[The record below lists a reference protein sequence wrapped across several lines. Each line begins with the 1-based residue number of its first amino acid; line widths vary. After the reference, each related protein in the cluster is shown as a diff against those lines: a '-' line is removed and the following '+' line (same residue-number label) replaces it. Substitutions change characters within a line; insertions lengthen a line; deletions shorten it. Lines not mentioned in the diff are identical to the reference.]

1 MEGSVAQER
10 AKARGEIVSRKKRNF
25 STTRGFEGA
34 YGELDLSFVMTIGI
48 HSRGCERVGLLLV
61 LCALVPGASGE
72 RQKAGSSR
80 TERRTIG
87 EADAIAPWLV
97 SSDQGLT
104 IIGAALESRHTDANA
119 DCSNLVHE
127 IYERAGFTYAYANST
142 QLYRGTKEFRRVIH
156 PQPGD
161 LVVWRGHVG
170 IVISPVQHSFFSA
183 MRSGRGME
191 FYDSP
196 YWQERGQPRFFRYL
210 KSAARN
216 QLSASTRKAELKR
229 AELSEAADADARAGS
244 GVSGTEAAAGTSVA
258 GRSGDQPASGTA
270 GAVASAKVSGANP
283 PAAFP
288 AVDGQEAALHKS
300 ESQTGRDAPSSVEGN
315 KSTKHKIQGVGDGV
329 WEKTASKP
337 SAGIPFG
344 SDDKPT
350 QPEARSPQGF
360 VASNSGVTSGHA
372 VLRASPDAGASARES
387 KPEPTQWAMSRYVPR
402 PPWASSGGRTSKTSV
417 VHPPAGRVPR
427 ALPGYAV
434 PGWQAR

>member
-10 AKARGEIVSRKKRNF
+10 AKARGEIVAKKKRNF
-25 STTRGFEGA
+25 STGRGFDRA

-61 LCALVPGASGE
+61 LCAVVPGASGE
-72 RQKAGSSR
+72 RQKTESSR
-80 TERRTIG
+80 VDQRTIR
-87 EADAIAPWLV
+87 ESAAIAPWLV
-97 SSDQGLT
+97 SSDQGLA

-127 IYERAGFTYAYANST
+127 IYGRAGFTYAYANST
-142 QLYRGTKEFRRVIH
+142 QLYQGTKEFRRVIH

-183 MRSGRGME
+183 MRSGRGTE

-196 YWQERGQPRFFRYL
+196 YWQGRGRPRFFRYL

-216 QLSASTRKAELKR
+216 QLSASTRKVDLKR
-229 AELSEAADADARAGS
+229 ADLSEAADADARTGS

-258 GRSGDQPASGTA
+258 GRSGDEPGNGAA
-270 GAVASAKVSGANP
+270 GVVASAKVGGANP
-283 PAAFP
+283 PTALP
-288 AVDGQEAALHKS
+288 AVEGQEAALHKS
-300 ESQTGRDAPSSVEGN
+300 ETAPDAQSAMDGN

-344 SDDKPT
+344 SEDKPT
-350 QPEARSPQGF
+350 RQEARPPQGF

-372 VLRASPDAGASARES
+372 VPRASSVVGASARET

-402 PPWASSGGRTSKTSV
+402 PPWASSGGRTSQPSV